1 MQIHFYKY
9 QGTGNDFI
17 LLANRKQEY
26 SHITKEQVRT
36 LCDRHFGIGA
46 DGLMLLN
53 DSADYDFEM
62 KYYNSDGNE
71 SSMCGNG
78 GRCITAF
85 AKKLGLITKE
95 ATFTA
100 IDGIHVATIDEED
113 VVDLNMN
120 DVRSMIIREE
130 SFELNTGSPHYVHYI
145 DEVKNLDVKKEGA
158 LIRYSPL
165 YKEEGI
171 NVNFVEVISN
181 KEIFVRTYE
190 RGVEDETL
198 SCGTGVTASALTFIK
213 DMFGEQIVTVST
225 LGGRLNVRCHNVDG
239 QFFRNICLSGKAEY
253 VFEGRAMTID
263 D

>member
-1 MQIHFYKY
+1 MQISFNKF

-17 LLANRKQEY
+17 LLDNRNHAY
-26 SHITKEQVRT
+26 SNISVTNIKA

-53 DSADYDFEM
+53 DSTEFDFEM

-71 SSMCGNG
+71 STMCGNG

-85 AKKLGLITKE
+85 AKQLGMITNK
-95 ATFTA
+95 AVFKA
-100 IDGIHVATIDEED
+100 IDGIHESLIDESNFIE
-113 VVDLNMN
+113 LKMN
-120 DVRSMIIREE
+120 DVHAMIIREE

-145 DEVKNLDVKKEGA
+145 DEVKNLDIKKEGA

-165 YKEEGI
+165 YKDEGI
-171 NVNFVEVISN
+171 NVNFVEVLN
-181 KEIFVRTYE
+181 NNELFVRTYE

-213 DMFGEQIVTVST
+213 DLFGEQAVSVKT
-225 LGGRLNVRCHNVDG
+225 LGGELIVKCNHIGDQDYTDIWLCGHAGFV
-239 QFFRNICLSGKAEY
+239 FSGE
-253 VFEGRAMTID
+253 ISI
-263 D
+263 